1 MTDSLSH
8 DASAVKLTAIQ
19 LCSVPNVSE
28 NLAQIDEQLSK
39 ASDVNPSNVFSNS
52 GGVKHHLVVL
62 PECCLFFGGK
72 DKQQLELAQNA
83 EQVELMLSGLADIA
97 KRYQCYLVAGSL
109 PLMPSAESER
119 FVNASVMFSPKG
131 EIVAQYEKLHLFDV
145 EVDDNEKSYRE
156 STYTQAGQRIQTT
169 QLPFAGV
176 GLSICYDLRFPEL
189 YRQLAQAGA
198 SIITVPAA
206 FTRPTGVAH
215 WQALLQARAIENQ
228 AYIIASGQEGIHANG
243 RETWGHSMI
252 ISPWGEIL
260 AQLPTGVGS
269 ISADYDDNLVQQ
281 IRKSM
286 PVAAHNRFKTELIHD

>member
-1 MTDSLSH
+1 MTKSLSH

-28 NLAQIDEQLSK
+28 NLTQIDEQLSK
-39 ASDVNPSNVFSNS
+39 ASNAFSNN

-83 EQVELMLSGLADIA
+83 EQVELMLRGLAGMA
-97 KRYQCYLVAGSL
+97 KHYQCYLVAGSL

-119 FVNASVMFSPKG
+119 FVNASVMFSPEG

-156 STYTQAGQRIQTT
+156 STYTQAGRRIQSAE
-169 QLPFAGV
+169 LPFAGV

>member
-39 ASDVNPSNVFSNS
+39 ASDVNSSNALSSN

-109 PLMPSAESER
+109 PLMPSAESDR
-119 FVNASVMFSPKG
+119 FVNASVMFSPEG

-156 STYTQAGQRIQTT
+156 STYTQAGQRIQTA